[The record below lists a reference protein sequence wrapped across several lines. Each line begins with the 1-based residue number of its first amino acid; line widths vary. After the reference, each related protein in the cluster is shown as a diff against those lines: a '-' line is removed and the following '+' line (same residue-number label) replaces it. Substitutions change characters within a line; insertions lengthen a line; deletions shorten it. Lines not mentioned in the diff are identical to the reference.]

1 MKEIKLPNLPVRP
14 TYYDDYHAK
23 VAFSKITVES
33 VNYKILK
40 AIDEHPSYTRD
51 QINTAVDGI
60 AGHRPGYRSIIFTR
74 MRADNLYH
82 YYPENRQYHLTDLG
96 RDLLRFAEENS

>member
-1 MKEIKLPNLPVRP
+1 MKEIKLPDLPVRS
-14 TYYDDYHAK
+14 TYYDGYHAK
-23 VAFSKITVES
+23 VAFSKIKTNH

-60 AGHRPGYRSIIFTR
+60 EGHRPGFRSTIFTR
-74 MRADNLYH
+74 MLTDNLYH

-96 RDLLRFAEENS
+96 RDLLRFAEEKA

>member
-1 MKEIKLPNLPVRP
+1 MKEIKLPELAVRS
-14 TYYDDYHAK
+14 TYYDGYHAK
-23 VAFSKITVES
+23 VAFSKIKPDH

-60 AGHRPGYRSIIFTR
+60 EGHRPGYRSVIFTR
-74 MRADNLYH
+74 MLSDKLY
-82 YYPENRQYHLTDLG
+82 YYCRENRQHHLTDLG
-96 RDLLRFAEENS
+96 RDLLRFAEGNA